1 MAFRTRRQRRFEALK
16 GAGLLPFE
24 AVELSRLTVAEIRST
39 PYIKDFVRMRTAWA
53 EGVPSKAEYV
63 RQVRDHYRTQGWEV
77 PKGIWDWIRVLEE
90 KYKKDHPDYETPP
103 GPAGKKKRK
112 KFVQWRKYT
121 R

>member
-1 MAFRTRRQRRFEALK
+1 VAFRTRRQHRYEVLK
-16 GAGLLPFE
+16 DYGLLPFE
-24 AVELSRLTVAEIRST
+24 ARELSRLTFAEMRT

-53 EGVPSKAEYV
+53 ERMPSRAEYV
-63 RQVRDHYRTQGWEV
+63 RQIREHYLKQGWDI
-77 PKGIWDWIRVLEE
+77 PTGIWDWIRVYEE
-90 KYKKDHPDYETPP
+90 AYKKDHPDYETPP